1 MPSNVTANAGS
12 GGDSFCAAQISFD
25 DDTVKLPGNF
35 LGILSGSEDAYTF
48 TAHVGGAGNVTAGT
62 QRVCLAADVALP
74 SGTNPIGKLAANSG
88 VDIGDVDVTSVVPG
102 TGATN
107 LGKAIDSAVGATDT
121 GVASLVKRVDSPSTL
136 TPADGDYTTPQ
147 VDESGYLWVRLKN
160 PSQPSDDSTVL
171 GNYVIAA
178 NLVYDGTNWDMLR
191 GDASNGALVNLGTNN
206 DIVGAAAHGAAVSG
220 NPVLVGLEGRSSD
233 QTAVDSGDVTRVL
246 ASLLGKQVQLPFSL
260 PANTWSYTTANGGVT
275 DTADDE
281 AKAAGAAGV
290 RHYITGAQVVN
301 GHGTT
306 STEVVVK
313 DGATV
318 LWRGWAQAAGGGCAA
333 TFNPP
338 LRGTA
343 ATAVNVANV
352 TNASQTYIS
361 VQGYSALE

>member
-48 TAHVGGAGNVTAGT
+48 TAYVGGAG
-62 QRVCLAADVALP
+62 
-74 SGTNPIGKLAANSG
+74 
-88 VDIGDVDVTSVVPG
+88 
-102 TGATN
+102 
-107 LGKAIDSAVGATDT
+107 AVGAGVQRMTLANDDPAVAALGSIKTAVELIDDT
-121 GVASLVKRVDSPSTL
+121 VGTLDAASTAKAVMIGVVEDANIVAPTAISSATLLDNVSFAGGHHMLIASLNFMFDGSAWDRVRGTS
-136 TPADGDYTTPQ
+136 ADG
-147 VDESGYLWVRLKN
+147 L
-160 PSQPSDDSTVL
+160 
-171 GNYVIAA
+171 
-178 NLVYDGTNWDMLR
+178 
-191 GDASNGALVNLGTNN
+191 LVNLGTNN